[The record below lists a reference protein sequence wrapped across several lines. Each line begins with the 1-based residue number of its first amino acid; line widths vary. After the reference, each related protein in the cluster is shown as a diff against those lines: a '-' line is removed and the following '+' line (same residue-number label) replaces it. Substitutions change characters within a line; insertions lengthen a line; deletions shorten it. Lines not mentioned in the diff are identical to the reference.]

1 LSLVQLSYLHCSY
14 ASDLLIKE
22 LSMTNLVTSFIV
34 ILWFQ
39 LLPSVVVPTLLAA
52 EGRPLVFGRIHDDP
66 VRSIRDRQEFVDFIA
81 KKLAPLGYAGGKILV
96 VEKIH
101 MLAQALKEGK
111 VDLYHDSVVPT
122 LLLSKSAGSIPI
134 LRQWKYGEAE
144 YEGVIVVKKNSGI
157 NALSDLRGKVIAFEE
172 PHSTSASI
180 LPRMLLE
187 DNKLKLMQLKSPGPV
202 KPDTVGFIYGADG
215 SAINVLV
222 TGRVDAA
229 TTIPREIERLKP
241 EVRDSLQVIGKTRKL
256 PRQLMAVHKDL
267 DAKVVKL
274 LKEIMVGMDKDSDG
288 VGVLTRQQNTSKFD
302 EIPPAS
308 LEQMKIVEKYVYTS
322 VGKEIESW

>member
-1 LSLVQLSYLHCSY
+1 MKNP
-14 ASDLLIKE
+14 AAWLI
-22 LSMTNLVTSFIV
+22 L
-34 ILWFQ
+34 ILW
-39 LLPSVVVPTLLAA
+39 LHLVPSVAVPTLFAA

-81 KKLAPLGYAGGKILV
+81 KKLAPLGFVGGKILV

-101 MLAQALKEGK
+101 MLAQALKDGK

-122 LLLSKSAGSIPI
+122 LLLSKSAGSIPM

-144 YEGVIVVKKNSGI
+144 YEGIIVVKKNSGI
-157 NALSDLRGKVIAFEE
+157 HAISDLRGKVIAFEE

-187 DNKLKLMQLKSPGPV
+187 ENKLKLVQLKSPGPV
-202 KPDTVGFIYGADG
+202 KPDTVGFIYGTDG
-215 SAINVLV
+215 SAVNFLV

-229 TTIPREIERLKP
+229 TTILREIERLKP
-241 EVRDSLQVIGKTRKL
+241 EVRDSLRVIGKTRTV

-267 DAKVVKL
+267 DPKAVKL
-274 LKEIMVGMDKDSDG
+274 LKEIMVGMDKDSEG
-288 VGVLTRQQNTSKFD
+288 QGVLTRQQNTSKFD
-302 EIPPAS
+302 EIPAAS
-308 LEQMKIVEKYVYTS
+308 LEQMKVVEKFVFS
-322 VGKEIESW
+322 SLGKEIDSW